1 VVSEIAAAV
10 GGAVAEAGARR
21 LFEWRRDE
29 QADWRALRRRHA
41 EAVVPRLDYLRWL
54 LSRAEVERNP
64 GTWAQAV
71 ISCIA
76 VLDGAEAVLPWE
88 LRRIKHSMRDAV
100 GTAVG
105 MGLVDLL
112 PTWEPELSPFDR
124 VWSQYAQE
132 YLELAIYRLQ
142 TWQNMWSNR
151 RAAKVQLPTFNTWL
165 ADTGRH
171 RSGEVL
177 DGTAREQFC
186 SCP

>member
-1 VVSEIAAAV
+1 
-10 GGAVAEAGARR
+10 
-21 LFEWRRDE
+21 
-29 QADWRALRRRHA
+29 
-41 EAVVPRLDYLRWL
+41 
-54 LSRAEVERNP
+54 
-64 GTWAQAV
+64 
-71 ISCIA
+71 
-76 VLDGAEAVLPWE
+76 
-88 LRRIKHSMRDAV
+88 
-100 GTAVG
+100 